1 MIAMNGARKRQCS
14 FEKWRKREEKMA
26 NEDVKTVTIPLD
38 EYFELR
44 QKAEANLFLMTELGR
59 FQSMIDDVH
68 RRICEHE
75 REWHGNK

>member
-1 MIAMNGARKRQCS
+1 
-14 FEKWRKREEKMA
+14 MA

-59 FQSMIDDVH
+59 MQSLIADVH
-68 RRICEHE
+68 RRIDEHE
-75 REWHGNK
+75 REWHRRNGTAAD